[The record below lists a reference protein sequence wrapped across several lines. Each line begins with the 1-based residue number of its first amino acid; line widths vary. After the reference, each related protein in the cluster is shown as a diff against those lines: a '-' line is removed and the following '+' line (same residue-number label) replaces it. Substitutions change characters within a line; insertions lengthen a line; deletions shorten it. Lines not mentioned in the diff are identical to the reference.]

1 MDKSRMIAAV
11 DMEWNE
17 EKGVW
22 IATARHECY
31 EKGECVQSLQRSY
44 EIELCDD
51 TVAISA
57 LMELM
62 EYEVCDLSEAHD
74 NINEIDVPIF
84 EEWG

>member
-22 IATARHECY
+22 IATARHE
-31 EKGECVQSLQRSY
+31 SY
-44 EIELCDD
+44 EIKLCDD